1 MADAALAGDILEL
14 EDAGPQLSGVVRR
27 ARSEGPQRVTVRG
40 EGAVVVVAAEEFER
54 MCKPRRTGADLMA
67 ALQGME
73 IWKLVPERDKDTG
86 REVEFP
92 W

>member
-1 MADAALAGDILEL
+1 MADAALAGDTWEL
-14 EDAGPQLSGVVRR
+14 EDAGARLPEIVRR

-40 EGAVVVVAAEEFER
+40 EDAVVVVSAEEFER
-54 MCKPRRTGADLMA
+54 MRGPERTGADLMA

-73 IWKLVPERDKDTG
+73 IWKLVPERDKDAG
-86 REVEFP
+86 REIEFP